1 MSSLDQTPAVVPFG
15 EDILERMVLA
25 VEKVRE
31 RLRRAAGA
39 LDSAG
44 IPYAVIGGN
53 AVAAWVSKVDPGA
66 ARNTV
71 DVDLMVNRSDL
82 PTVTKALE
90 GAGFVYQDLLGVA
103 MFLDGPNGSPRDA
116 VHLLFAGE
124 KVRPHY
130 EAAAPD
136 LDTADDHEA
145 FQLLALEPLVRMKLT
160 SFRDKD
166 RTHLRDLIE
175 VGLVDRTWL
184 DRLQPELAK
193 RLQELLDDPDG

>member
-1 MSSLDQTPAVVPFG
+1 LDA
-15 EDILERMVLA
+15 
-25 VEKVRE
+25 
-31 RLRRAAGA
+31 
-39 LDSAG
+39 AG

-82 PTVTKALE
+82 PAVTIALE
-90 GAGFVYQDLLGVA
+90 NAGFIYQDLLGVA

-130 EAAAPD
+130 AAAAPD
-136 LDTADDHEA
+136 LDITDEHDA
-145 FQLLALEPLVRMKLT
+145 FHLLALESLVRMKLT
-160 SFRDKD
+160 SFRRKD
-166 RTHLRDLIE
+166 QVHILDLIE
-175 VGLVDRTWL
+175 VGLVDRSWL
-184 DRLQPELAK
+184 DRLQPELAE
-193 RLQELLDDPDG
+193 RLEELLDDPDG